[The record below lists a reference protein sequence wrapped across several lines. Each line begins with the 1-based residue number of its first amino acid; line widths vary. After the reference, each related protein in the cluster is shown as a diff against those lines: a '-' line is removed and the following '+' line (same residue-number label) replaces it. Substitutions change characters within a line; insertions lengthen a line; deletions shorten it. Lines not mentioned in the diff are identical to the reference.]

1 MPDENLLATLEQ
13 SLRQTRAT
21 RSRLASR
28 LADLEA
34 EAERVR
40 TELGEMEALSSQ
52 TEAAMFRILSSMF
65 GTGAPHASAT
75 PSDMEIEAALRRDAA
90 RGVQAA
96 GHHAAMSRHEMPP
109 IRSDIEPRSER
120 FLDRTIPQA
129 TAMLLKEAGGP
140 LHVNEI
146 YNRLL
151 EGSFQFTGQH
161 PTISIAVS
169 LNRNRRFRKVAPGT
183 FDLVI
188 RDAAQASLNRHRP
201 GARRARFPRS
211 LTCAPQK
218 KIETFGQTR
227 PRGRRPS
234 TDT

>member
-1 MPDENLLATLEQ
+1 MPDENLLSTLEQ
-13 SLRQTRAT
+13 GLRQSRAT

-40 TELGEMEALSSQ
+40 TELNEMDAIISQ
-52 TEAAMFRILSSMF
+52 TEAAMFRILSSSF
-65 GTGAPHASAT
+65 GPPNAPVASDA
-75 PSDMEIEAALRRDAA
+75 EIEAALRRDAA
-90 RGVQAA
+90 SAQRNYSRQQPDYTQQARQSSA
-96 GHHAAMSRHEMPP
+96 QSPHHIPP
-109 IRSDIEPRSER
+109 VRDDVEATSDR
-120 FLDRTIPQA
+120 FFDRTIPQA
-129 TAMLLKEAGGP
+129 ASMLLREASGP

-151 EGSFQFTGQH
+151 EGGFQFTGQN

-188 RDAAQASLNRHRP
+188 RDAAQAS
-201 GARRARFPRS
+201 
-211 LTCAPQK
+211 
-218 KIETFGQTR
+218 
-227 PRGRRPS
+227 
-234 TDT
+234 

>member
-1 MPDENLLATLEQ
+1 MPDENLLSTLEQ
-13 SLRQTRAT
+13 GLRQSRAT

-40 TELGEMEALSSQ
+40 TELNEMDALISG
-52 TEAAMFRILSSMF
+52 TEAAMFRILSSSF
-65 GTGAPHASAT
+65 AAAQASHG
-75 PSDMEIEAALRRDAA
+75 PSDAEIEAALRRDAA
-90 RGVQAA
+90 
-96 GHHAAMSRHEMPP
+96 HAARNAPPAPVGYGPPTVHRPRDVDRHHIPP
-109 IRSDIEPRSER
+109 IRNDIEPKSDR
-120 FLDRTIPQA
+120 FFERTIPQA
-129 TAMLLKEAGGP
+129 TAVLLRESSGP

-151 EGSFQFTGQH
+151 EGGFQFTGQN

-188 RDAAQASLNRHRP
+188 RDAAQAS
-201 GARRARFPRS
+201 
-211 LTCAPQK
+211 
-218 KIETFGQTR
+218 
-227 PRGRRPS
+227 
-234 TDT
+234 

>member
-13 SLRQTRAT
+13 GLRQSRAT

-28 LADLEA
+28 LADLEF

-40 TELGEMEALSSQ
+40 TELNEIDAIISS
-52 TEAAMFRILSSMF
+52 TESAMFRILSSSF
-65 GTGAPHASAT
+65 GAQANNA
-75 PSDMEIEAALRRDAA
+75 PSDAEIEYALRRDSVANTT
-90 RGVQAA
+90 RSVPSSSPINYPKPTSIQQRTPVI
-96 GHHAAMSRHEMPP
+96 RHDIPP
-109 IRSDIEPRSER
+109 IRPDTEPKSDR
-120 FLDRTIPQA
+120 FFERTITHA
-129 TAMLLKEAGGP
+129 TAVLLREAGGP

-151 EGSFQFTGQH
+151 EGGFQFTGNN

-188 RDAAQASLNRHRP
+188 RDATQAS
-201 GARRARFPRS
+201 
-211 LTCAPQK
+211 
-218 KIETFGQTR
+218 
-227 PRGRRPS
+227 
-234 TDT
+234 

>member
-1 MPDENLLATLEQ
+1 MPDENLLATLENG
-13 SLRQTRAT
+13 LRQSRAT
-21 RSRLASR
+21 RSRLAAR

-40 TELGEMEALSSQ
+40 TELNEMDAIISQ

-65 GTGAPHASAT
+65 GSQSSPT
-75 PSDMEIEAALRRDAA
+75 PSDVEIEVALRRDAA
-90 RGVQAA
+90 NVARTVQTPQTPAYTHA
-96 GHHAAMSRHEMPP
+96 PVVHHQEEFYRHHIPP
-109 IRSDIEPRSER
+109 IRPDTEPKSDR
-120 FLDRTIPQA
+120 FFERTIPHA
-129 TAMLLKEAGGP
+129 TAVLLREAGGP

-151 EGSFQFTGQH
+151 EGGFQFTGQN

-188 RDAAQASLNRHRP
+188 RDAAQAS
-201 GARRARFPRS
+201 
-211 LTCAPQK
+211 
-218 KIETFGQTR
+218 
-227 PRGRRPS
+227 
-234 TDT
+234 

>member
-1 MPDENLLATLEQ
+1 MPDENLLSTLEQ
-13 SLRQTRAT
+13 GLRQTRMT

-40 TELGEMEALSSQ
+40 TELNEMDALVSQ

-65 GTGAPHASAT
+65 GTQSNAA
-75 PSDMEIEAALRRDAA
+75 PSDAEIEAALRREAVRDAMRNSEALRHTHPSAYATAAPPPA
-90 RGVQAA
+90 RRDIP
-96 GHHAAMSRHEMPP
+96 HDIPP
-109 IRSDIEPRSER
+109 VREDVVPKNDR
-120 FLDRTIPQA
+120 FFERTIPQA
-129 TAMLLKEAGGP
+129 TTVLLREEGAP

-151 EGSFQFTGQH
+151 EGGFKFTGQN

-183 FDLVI
+183 FDLTI
-188 RDAAQASLNRHRP
+188 RDAAQAS
-201 GARRARFPRS
+201 
-211 LTCAPQK
+211 
-218 KIETFGQTR
+218 
-227 PRGRRPS
+227 
-234 TDT
+234 